1 MRITILG
8 AGNIGMAAAMKWRE
22 AGHTITFGVRDVQSQ
37 KAYDAVGEGF
47 TVLPFQEAMVDPE
60 VVLFAVPFAIADEVV
75 KAIRSDWENMIII
88 DATNPVNTPTEP
100 FDSAA
105 EAISAWTG
113 GEVVKAFN
121 TTGVANMR
129 NPNYGDK
136 TIETFICGDDEA
148 AKKVVTQ
155 LAEELGFIPVDAGS
169 LEHAAMLENLAKLW
183 ITLAYKQ
190 GKGPH
195 FAFTLLHRQKS

>member
-37 KAYDAVGEGF
+37 KAYDAVGKDSQCC
-47 TVLPFQEAMVDPE
+47 LSRRRWVDPE

-105 EAISAWTG
+105 ETISAWTG
-113 GEVVKAFN
+113 GDGEGLQYHRGSQHAQ
-121 TTGVANMR
+121 
-129 NPNYGDK
+129 P
-136 TIETFICGDDEA
+136 
-148 AKKVVTQ
+148 Q
-155 LAEELGFIPVDAGS
+155 L
-169 LEHAAMLENLAKLW
+169 W
-183 ITLAYKQ
+183 
-190 GKGPH
+190 
-195 FAFTLLHRQKS
+195 